1 MFSLKLTRQPRKNF
15 SMAQNKKYV
24 FAQRDVDDFSCI
36 KLTEG
41 PFSDIIYTYTN
52 VKFASE
58 ENASGQL
65 PLKFTYDIMANP
77 NKEDVKSDDFR
88 NYIGDI
94 LVECVEETSQKQIS
108 VHLDMRNWLIIRDG
122 DLESKKIKDFYNGK
136 SKGL

>member
-1 MFSLKLTRQPRKNF
+1 
-15 SMAQNKKYV
+15 MAENKKYV

-65 PLKFTYDIMANP
+65 PLKFTYDIKKNP
-77 NKEDVKSDDFR
+77 NNVDTQTEDFR
-88 NYIGDI
+88 QYIGDI
-94 LVECVEETSQKQIS
+94 LVEVIEKQ
-108 VHLDMRNWLIIRDG
+108 
-122 DLESKKIKDFYNGK
+122 LENGTIKFK
-136 SKGL
+136 